1 MRRSV
6 LLKRCHKD
14 EKVALKNGIHGSD
27 QSDVI
32 LVSDDAL
39 AMSIQAVYVIMTAPM
54 LYTVHT
60 QRLVIQAPIVP
71 VPFKYF

>member
-1 MRRSV
+1 MKK
-6 LLKRCHKD
+6 LLNR
-14 EKVALKNGIHGSD
+14 SD

-60 QRLVIQAPIVP
+60 QRLVIQAPTVP